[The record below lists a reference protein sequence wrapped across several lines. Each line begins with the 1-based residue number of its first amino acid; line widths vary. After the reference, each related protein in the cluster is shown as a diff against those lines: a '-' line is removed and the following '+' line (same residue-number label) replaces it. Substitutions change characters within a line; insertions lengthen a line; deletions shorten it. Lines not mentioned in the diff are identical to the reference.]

1 MPWILFRHFLVELTK
16 VLFLTTAIIVVVVA
30 FGAVIKPLT
39 GNLLGPGG
47 ILKYIFLA
55 MVPMLQYALPFAAG
69 FAATIV
75 THRFASDNEIQAMS
89 VSGISYRVILLPQ
102 IVLGIVLTIFMFFLV
117 QTLIPRFLGK
127 MDDVIAHDAAEVFV
141 NTIRSGE
148 SFSAGSYLISADRV
162 ALVEDFPDSSLQRVR
177 MEGVVAIEI
186 DGNGRLITEFVA
198 RSGSADLYSSQSD
211 LIVKVAF
218 RDATIMRPG
227 ESTLAFAKLIEP
239 VPNVIPVGWERSPK
253 YLPWSELLAVYR
265 DPSKGALVEDVRRK
279 HQPSIAAAIL
289 MDQLGKQIA
298 ATGTGLLVSEE
309 ADRSYEIRDAM
320 LGGTGLIPV
329 PPTKKITLIERQ
341 GTLALREASA
351 VGAQLLATADSA
363 LSPHSNRLDLIVPE
377 AKARDLRSSG
387 DRTVRWPTRIVGL
400 AVGSGTVEHVPSLQ
414 ESIEQARS
422 IAAQTTPPLN
432 AYSAAATTFIA
443 RIEMGIFDTKHE
455 ALSHLAMRFAQPIS
469 VALMLLLGG
478 ILAIWRRD
486 SLPLTV
492 FLLAFLPALANV
504 LMIASGQGI
513 LRSGK
518 VATGLTVMWM
528 GSLIFLVLIV
538 GIGRRMARR

>member
-1 MPWILFRHFLVELTK
+1 MPWILFRHFLAELTK

-148 SFSAGSYLISADRV
+148 SFLAGSYLISADRV
-162 ALVEDFPDSSLQRVR
+162 ALVEDFSDSSLQRVR
-177 MEGVVAIEI
+177 MERVVAIEV

-279 HQPSIAAAIL
+279 YQPSIAAAIL
-289 MDQLGKQIA
+289 MDQLSKQIA

-329 PPTKKITLIERQ
+329 PPAKKITLIERQ

-351 VGAQLLATADSA
+351 VGAQLLATADAA
-363 LSPHSNRLDLIVPE
+363 LSPQSNRLDLIVPE

-387 DRTVRWPTRIVGL
+387 DRAVRWPTRIVGL
-400 AVGSGTVEHVPSLQ
+400 SVGSGTVEHVPSLQ

-443 RIEMGIFDTKHE
+443 SIEKGIVDTKHE
-455 ALSHLAMRFAQPIS
+455 ALSHLVMRFAQPIS

-513 LRSGK
+513 VRSGK
-518 VATGLTVMWM
+518 VVSGLTVMWM